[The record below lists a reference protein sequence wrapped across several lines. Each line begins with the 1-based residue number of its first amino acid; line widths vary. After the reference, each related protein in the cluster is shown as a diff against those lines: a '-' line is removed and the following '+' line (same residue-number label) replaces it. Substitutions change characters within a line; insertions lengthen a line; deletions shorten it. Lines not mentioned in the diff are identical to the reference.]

1 MAELRA
7 SQAQH
12 YAGKHEMTSVLEVLG
27 RCCELGKDNDL
38 DYTTLLC
45 ILFPIN
51 CNVFQY
57 HHNQTIAMGG
67 EMSLRKL

>member
-1 MAELRA
+1 MVELRA

-12 YAGKHEMTSVLEVLG
+12 HAGKHEMTSVLEALG
-27 RCCELGKDNDL
+27 RCYELGKDIDL

-51 CNVFQY
+51 CSVFQY
-57 HHNQTIAMGG
+57 HHNQTIGMGE
-67 EMSLRKL
+67 EMSLRNL